1 MWLPLLQPFLCL
13 PEFLVVDFTENT
25 NSLTNYGILITLNFE
40 NIHLVSLYYDVTKLF
55 IELLNF
61 LITMV

>member
-1 MWLPLLQPFLCL
+1 M
-13 PEFLVVDFTENT
+13 VDFTENT